1 MVEVV
6 EILHQRIHKLNI
18 TLIVLFTIV
27 YILSKTKL
35 TLYEILLII
44 ILFLTPLV
52 YIILLR
58 VIEYGEKE

>member
-1 MVEVV
+1 MV